1 MLSDEILNIQE
12 VSDYLKIP
20 VSTVYKLAQGG
31 KVPAVKVGK
40 HWRFMKKDLD
50 HLLNKKDG
58 HPAGFDP
65 KRKNSMKMK
74 AEFINPFLEA
84 TISVLKTMAFLE
96 AIPGKPSIKKGN
108 SSVGD
113 VSGIVGITGEA
124 EGSLCITFSKE
135 CILFIISQMLG
146 AQLKDINEEVKDA
159 VGELTNMIRGFPEAA
174 AGDGL
179 HVSGGD
185 PSVIS
190 GQGHEVKHITKGP
203 ILFIPFSSMAGNFVV
218 EVCFK

>member
-1 MLSDEILNIQE
+1 MN
-12 VSDYLKIP
+12 
-20 VSTVYKLAQGG
+20 
-31 KVPAVKVGK
+31 
-40 HWRFMKKDLD
+40 
-50 HLLNKKDG
+50 
-58 HPAGFDP
+58 
-65 KRKNSMKMK
+65 MK

-96 AIPGKPSIKKGN
+96 AIPGKPSMKKGN

-159 VGELTNMIRGFPEAA
+159 VGELTNMIS
-174 AGDGL
+174 GDSRRRLQEVGYTFQ
-179 HVSGGD
+179 GAI

-190 GQGHEVKHITKGP
+190 GLWQLAEGEEPSI
-203 ILFIPFSSMAGNFVV
+203 
-218 EVCFK
+218 ERR